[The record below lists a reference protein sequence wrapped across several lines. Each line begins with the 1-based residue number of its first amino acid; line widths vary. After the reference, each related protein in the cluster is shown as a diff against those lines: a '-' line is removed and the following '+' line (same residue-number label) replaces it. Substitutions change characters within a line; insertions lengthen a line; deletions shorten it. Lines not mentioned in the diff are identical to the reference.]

1 MNLWLQADVLV
12 NTPSGKGDHLAKW
25 GVVSK
30 AFYNAGGDDLQQVS
44 KHPQCFS
51 TLTFDLLQ
59 QSGLY
64 VAILLIVGH
73 FLYTELAGL

>member
-1 MNLWLQADVLV
+1 MNLCLQADVLV

-30 AFYNAGGDDLQQVS
+30 AFYNAGGEDLQQVS

-51 TLTFDLLQ
+51 TLCNL
-59 QSGLY
+59 
-64 VAILLIVGH
+64 
-73 FLYTELAGL
+73 